1 MQSRKGSTTRVP
13 HSSVVQPL
21 SGLRNQGTAL
31 KMASD
36 REMLSQYIQ
45 EKEDNVASVL
55 ERLGWE
61 KEYLEENV
69 RIANNVKADARI
81 QSSACS
87 VI

>member
-1 MQSRKGSTTRVP
+1 
-13 HSSVVQPL
+13 
-21 SGLRNQGTAL
+21 
-31 KMASD
+31 MASD

-45 EKEDNVASVL
+45 EKEDYVASVL

-69 RIANNVKADARI
+69 RIASNVKADARI

-87 VI
+87 VSDTSVDTRR

>member
-1 MQSRKGSTTRVP
+1 MYHIPQLCNPFLGYVIRACP
-13 HSSVVQPL
+13 
-21 SGLRNQGTAL
+21 AL

-45 EKEDNVASVL
+45 EKEDYVASVL

-69 RIANNVKADARI
+69 RIASNVKADARI